1 MLKVPLRML
10 QWMTPS
16 SRDSTGS
23 TEYLEKNELVLM
35 ISHFAWPDLPLATT
49 KKGFPGSL
57 STMYGPGPSMVSC
70 AVIDSTLIHKDK
82 LISLISAYA
91 SHKIC
96 SFLSTSLNCSVR
108 ELFCMLVLLPC
119 DQELI
124 LHTFFILYP
133 PLLSVLQIV
142 DVDTDTPYL
151 SWSSNPNSLRY
162 RSGVLLRVLKR
173 CFIA

>member
-1 MLKVPLRML
+1 MSKVPSRMS

-16 SRDSTGS
+16 LRDNAGS

-57 STMYGPGPSMVSC
+57 STMYGPDPSTVSC
-70 AVIDSTLIHKDK
+70 TAIDSTLIHKDE
-82 LISLISAYA
+82 LISLISAYV
-91 SHKIC
+91 SRKIC
-96 SFLSTSLNCSVR
+96 LFLSTLLDCSVR
-108 ELFCMLVLLPC
+108 ELFCMLVLHLPPC

-133 PLLSVLQIV
+133 HLLQPI
-142 DVDTDTPYL
+142 
-151 SWSSNPNSLRY
+151 SLTC
-162 RSGVLLRVLKR
+162 G
-173 CFIA
+173 IAKFSAHTLGLCR

>member
-1 MLKVPLRML
+1 VSKAPLRMS

-16 SRDSTGS
+16 LRDSAGS

-35 ISHFAWPDLPLATT
+35 ISHFAWPDLPLAMT

-57 STMYGPGPSMVSC
+57 LTTYGSGLSMVSC

-108 ELFCMLVLLPC
+108 ELFCMLVLHLPPC
-119 DQELI
+119 NQKLI

-142 DVDTDTPYL
+142 DMDTDTPCL
-151 SWSSNPNSLRY
+151 S
-162 RSGVLLRVLKR
+162 
-173 CFIA
+173 